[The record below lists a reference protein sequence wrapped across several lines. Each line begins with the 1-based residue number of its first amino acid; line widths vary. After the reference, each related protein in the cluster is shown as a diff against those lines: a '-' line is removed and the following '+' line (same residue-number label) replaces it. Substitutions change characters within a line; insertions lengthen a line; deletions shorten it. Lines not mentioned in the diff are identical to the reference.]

1 MALTDILFRPFSYKG
16 FSLRNRIVMAPMTR
30 QKSPGGV
37 PTDEVAQYYARRAA
51 NEVGL
56 IVTEGTTVGR
66 QAASSSPDI
75 PNFYK
80 PDALQGWKNVVE
92 QVHAEG
98 GVIFPQLWHE
108 GMMRRE
114 GTGPY
119 SEAPSDSPSGV
130 THKGKQIYTS
140 PSEEEVAD
148 MVAAYV
154 KSAQHAKKLGF
165 DGIEFHGAHGYL
177 IDQFFWDRMNIR
189 ADRYGGDLQER
200 ARFAAELIA
209 QTRAAVGEDFPLILR
224 FSQWKQQDFSVKLA
238 DGPEQLEKFLS
249 VLVDAGVDMFH
260 CSTRRFWEPE
270 FEASDLNLAGWV
282 KKLTGQPTISV
293 GSVGLARDFL
303 GAVRHGEGSQ
313 RQNLDALV
321 ERMERDE
328 FDLIAVGRAL
338 LQDPEWARKVKE
350 GRQDEINDFDAASR
364 DILY

>member
-119 SEAPSDSPSGV
+119 PEAPSDSPSGV

-154 KSAQHAKKLGF
+154 KSAQHAK
-165 DGIEFHGAHGYL
+165 
-177 IDQFFWDRMNIR
+177 
-189 ADRYGGDLQER
+189 
-200 ARFAAELIA
+200 
-209 QTRAAVGEDFPLILR
+209 
-224 FSQWKQQDFSVKLA
+224 
-238 DGPEQLEKFLS
+238 
-249 VLVDAGVDMFH
+249 
-260 CSTRRFWEPE
+260 
-270 FEASDLNLAGWV
+270 NLA
-282 KKLTGQPTISV
+282 LMASNFM
-293 GSVGLARDFL
+293 ARM
-303 GAVRHGEGSQ
+303 A
-313 RQNLDALV
+313 
-321 ERMERDE
+321 
-328 FDLIAVGRAL
+328 I
-338 LQDPEWARKVKE
+338 
-350 GRQDEINDFDAASR
+350 
-364 DILY
+364 